1 MKANNNTVFQIFS
14 FLCHKCKK
22 TYTLCVLIYYILAIN
37 CAFGCNSE
45 YTNWFQTINFPPLNT
60 PKFKAVVFLIFIHYN
75 FWHFLFEYMKQGTN
89 ILLKLLL
96 KSIDQTLAFRMSRVW
111 KDCGRKA
118 WRNKLHLIYNWMGIG
133 ASAIYLLFHS
143 LRISNTEGSQL
154 CNGSRCIFEAFFQF
168 YEIN

>member
-1 MKANNNTVFQIFS
+1 MRLDVIVSTQSDSKLLIFH
-14 FLCHKCKK
+14 F
-22 TYTLCVLIYYILAIN
+22 
-37 CAFGCNSE
+37 
-45 YTNWFQTINFPPLNT
+45 NT

-154 CNGSRCIFEAFFQF
+154 CNGSRCIFEAFFQY
-168 YEIN
+168 YENKNWVGISFS